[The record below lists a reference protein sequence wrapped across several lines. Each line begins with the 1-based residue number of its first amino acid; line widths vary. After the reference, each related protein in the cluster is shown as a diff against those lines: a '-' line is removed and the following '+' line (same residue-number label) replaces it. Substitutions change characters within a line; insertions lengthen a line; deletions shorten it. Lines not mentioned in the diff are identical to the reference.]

1 MDKQDNRFKLARTT
15 YNQQGKESVK
25 TVSSGTGISKSLID
39 DLESNVGKKRAVSY
53 LTVKKLAEHYG
64 VTSDYLLGISDIP
77 NNDTRLQAVNQV
89 TGLSVNAIIR
99 LSDVKNSDPAL
110 SNIVSLLLEDKNC
123 LYFLSLIQGLLDNRD
138 SMVEL
143 DIAGKN
149 MHILDKN
156 LLAAVLQTQLL
167 ENIGELAKVY
177 KAK

>member
-1 MDKQDNRFKLARTT
+1 MEKILK
-15 YNQQGKESVK
+15 Y
-25 TVSSGTGISKSLID
+25 
-39 DLESNVGKKRAVSY
+39 
-53 LTVKKLAEHYG
+53 
-64 VTSDYLLGISDIP
+64 
-77 NNDTRLQAVNQV
+77 
-89 TGLSVNAIIR
+89 II
-99 LSDVKNSDPAL
+99 VM
-110 SNIVSLLLEDKNC
+110 EDKNC